1 MHNRTMSLDDRLA
14 AAGWAAPAR
23 TTVIDRLAQLGLTVE
38 IAAIGW
44 ATVDAERTAG
54 GADLQPRPRDPHL
67 GATAS
72 ILVGSPRL
80 DAATGVPTVVLL
92 EPDTEGRL
100 AAMLARS
107 GEGPAVLYLEV
118 GADGL
123 ELARKAIRRRG
134 GSSSVVLDGPF
145 GRSTLLLGGP
155 HSGPH
160 LVLVEAGTI
169 AG

>member
-14 AAGWAAPAR
+14 AAGWAVSAR
-23 TTVIDRLAQLGLTVE
+23 TVVIDRLAQLGLSVD
-38 IAAIGW
+38 IVSIGW

-54 GADLQPRPRDPHL
+54 GADLRPRPRDPHL

-72 ILVGSPRL
+72 ILALPPGL
-80 DAATGVPTVVLL
+80 DAATEAPTIVLL

-100 AAMLARS
+100 AAALARS

-118 GADGL
+118 GTDGL
-123 ELARKAIRRRG
+123 ERARKAIRRRG
-134 GSSSVVLDGPF
+134 GHVSVVLDGPF

-155 HSGPH
+155 RSGPH
-160 LVLVEAGTI
+160 VVLVEAGTI